1 MLFAILEFSDF
12 AIIAVLILTFASG
25 RSVLSAYLQP
35 PPDRLRRVEQK
46 FDRVQQK
53 LDLILNHLG
62 IDVAQ
67 TGFDVVLEAIGAN
80 KINVIKVVRDHSS
93 LGLKEAKDL
102 VESAPVQI
110 QTGMS
115 KEDAETL
122 QKQLE
127 DAGAAIKITP
137 NPR

>member
-12 AIIAVLILTFASG
+12 AIIAVLILAFASG
-25 RSVLSAYLQP
+25 RSVLSAYQQP
-35 PPDRLRRVEQK
+35 AGDRLRLVEQK

-80 KINVIKVVRDHSS
+80 KISVIKVVRDHSS

-115 KEDAETL
+115 KEDAETH
-122 QKQLE
+122 QKQLQ
-127 DAGAAIKITP
+127 DAGAAIKIIP
-137 NPR
+137 DPR